1 MKIIDSH
8 VHFEVKGDSLGGASY
23 REQYGEEKWRILQ
36 EKNAVQKDR
45 WRMAWRFPRPLP
57 ADEDV
62 RVTAQKWLDEMDA
75 HGVSHMV
82 FVTGGGNEV
91 LSEIVKIA
99 PERFIGYAHHDPALP
114 DAAELLT
121 RAVTEQGL
129 RGYKILGPATSVA
142 LDDKAL
148 EPVWEVAERH
158 ELPVLIHFGILGGA
172 GGVARHVNMSPMIL
186 HDVAKAH
193 PSVPFIVPHFGCG
206 EVRDTLFLSWA
217 CPNVHI
223 DTSGSNQWTRWMP
236 YPLTVR
242 DLFRKYYE
250 TIGPSRILFGTDS
263 MWFPRGFVTQ
273 YFDTQMRDCV
283 ELGMSEADIE
293 LIFAGNARRLLKL
306 EPAI

>member
-1 MKIIDSH
+1 
-8 VHFEVKGDSLGGASY
+8 
-23 REQYGEEKWRILQ
+23 
-36 EKNAVQKDR
+36 
-45 WRMAWRFPRPLP
+45 
-57 ADEDV
+57 
-62 RVTAQKWLDEMDA
+62 
-75 HGVSHMV
+75 MV